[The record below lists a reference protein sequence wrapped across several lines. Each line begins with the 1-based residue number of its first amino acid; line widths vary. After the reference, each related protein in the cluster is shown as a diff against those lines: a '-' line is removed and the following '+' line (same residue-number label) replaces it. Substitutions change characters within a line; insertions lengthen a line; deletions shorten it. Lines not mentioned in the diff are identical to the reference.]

1 MPAHPRRR
9 GSATSSPEDAAIRL
23 DGMPTHPHQA
33 CGPTGSGPVNC
44 RAMDRR
50 LARKNIRLALI
61 VGAIC
66 MFMFGIT
73 FVVAAL
79 YVS

>member
-1 MPAHPRRR
+1 MM
-9 GSATSSPEDAAIRL
+9 T
-23 DGMPTHPHQA
+23 
-33 CGPTGSGPVNC
+33 
-44 RAMDRR
+44 RR
-50 LARKNIRLALI
+50 LARKNIRTGLI
-61 VGAIC
+61 VMAIS

>member
-1 MPAHPRRR
+1 
-9 GSATSSPEDAAIRL
+9 
-23 DGMPTHPHQA
+23 
-33 CGPTGSGPVNC
+33 
-44 RAMDRR
+44 MDRR